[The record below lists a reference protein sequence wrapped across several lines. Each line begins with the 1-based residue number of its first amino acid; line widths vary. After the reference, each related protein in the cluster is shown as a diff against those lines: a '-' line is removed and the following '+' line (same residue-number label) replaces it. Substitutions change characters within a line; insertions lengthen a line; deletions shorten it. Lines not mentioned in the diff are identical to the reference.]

1 MSLWIIIIIEVH
13 FTNVK
18 FQFFS
23 NQHFTSVKGRSFYC
37 HHNFANKCYFLSPRT
52 WSNDQVPIGDTFF
65 RAEFCSTERTR
76 LSKQISS
83 IFYSV
88 QDWFFYSRTTS
99 GSRLF
104 AQTVQKTVPPLGL
117 FRLNLLRARAAVK
130 ERERET
136 AFECV
141 CDSENTWKEMCVGES
156 LGVWECEKNHYC
168 IVETQTQTVC

>member
-117 FRLNLLRARAAVK
+117 FRLNLLRARADVK
-130 ERERET
+130 ERERERLRLSV
-136 AFECV
+136 FVIQRIRGRKCV
-141 CDSENTWKEMCVGES
+141 LES
-156 LGVWECEKNHYC
+156 LWEFGNAKKII
-168 IVETQTQTVC
+168 IVL